1 MTLFSFNISNNITFL
16 IALLLVWNFVKI
28 GTTRI
33 CSTMLEF
40 HCSVALDGTM
50 QVMTLKLS

>member
-1 MTLFSFNISNNITFL
+1 MTLFSFNISNNIIFL